1 MDLLLPI
8 FGFSVALVGLIGIL
22 NPRRL
27 RELVSAGDMHS
38 RFHSGIMMRIIV
50 GGILIA
56 AAPGYR
62 FPLVIN
68 YMGLVALVWAIA
80 LYLLG
85 EKRFE
90 RFADWWS
97 NRPLASLR
105 AASVVAVTF

>member
-1 MDLLLPI
+1 
-8 FGFSVALVGLIGIL
+8 
-22 NPRRL
+22 
-27 RELVSAGDMHS
+27 
-38 RFHSGIMMRIIV
+38 MMRIIV

-62 FPLVIN
+62 YPLVIN
-68 YMGLVALVWAIA
+68 CIGLVGLLSAIA
-80 LYLLG
+80 LYMLG

-105 AASVVAVTF
+105 AASVVAVAFGLFLYFAPVA